1 MRSIIALAILLVGLE
16 GTAPD
21 TKYQDRVQSDLDS
34 SLSSILESRSSDS
47 NFEFGKTEI
56 DKVEIAE
63 TEIDKAEID
72 RPDIDGREIDR
83 PKIAPKIATRD
94 TGTAD
99 AEFVRVALAVGPSDA
114 DDDLRQEALAP
125 RQSFA
130 PADDD
135 ADETDAD
142 VADSLDGLCNAL
154 LTSAQENDLPVAFFA
169 NLIWQESGL
178 RHDSVSRVG
187 ALGIAQF
194 MPSVAV
200 EVGLADPFDPNQAIP
215 ASARLLRTLRQHFGN
230 LGYAAAA
237 YNAGSHRVGQW
248 LDHHR
253 ALPRETRN
261 YVRRVTG
268 RSVETWRK
276 SPPGDSALTFV
287 RPLPCRDLPA
297 FAGLEQAQPVD
308 PQQTKDALEEEKAA
322 PRIGKRITRRI
333 AARFAA
339 RFAQRRAT
347 ATPAATTGVVAPA
360 MIARNVHGGP
370 RDAMRR
376 PQHAPHERR
385 RLAQALS
392 AAPIP

>member
-1 MRSIIALAILLVGLE
+1 MMLA
-16 GTAPD
+16 
-21 TKYQDRVQSDLDS
+21 R
-34 SLSSILESRSSDS
+34 
-47 NFEFGKTEI
+47 
-56 DKVEIAE
+56 
-63 TEIDKAEID
+63 
-72 RPDIDGREIDR
+72 
-83 PKIAPKIATRD
+83 
-94 TGTAD
+94 
-99 AEFVRVALAVGPSDA
+99 
-114 DDDLRQEALAP
+114 
-125 RQSFA
+125 
-130 PADDD
+130 
-135 ADETDAD
+135 
-142 VADSLDGLCNAL
+142 VADSLYWVGRYVERAEHLSRLSAVMLNATL
-154 LTSAQENDLPVAFFA
+154 DRTEAGAQAAELARASIGDPQSA
-169 NLIWQESGL
+169 S
-178 RHDSVSRVG
+178 
-187 ALGIAQF
+187 
-194 MPSVAV
+194 
-200 EVGLADPFDPNQAIP
+200 LADPFDPNQAIP

-308 PQQTKDALEEEKAA
+308 PQQTKDTLEEEKAA

-347 ATPAATTGVVAPA
+347 ATPAATTGVVVPA